1 MKTIINFLLLAV
13 AVTGMYSC
21 SAQQPKVDVK
31 NAFLVDV
38 RIPGEFAEGT
48 AKGAVNIPLNEVA
61 QRLAEFKGKQ
71 QIVVFCRSGNR
82 SAQAE
87 AILKQN
93 GFTNVVNGGTWQMV
107 DKIVKEQTGK

>member
-1 MKTIINFLLLAV
+1 MKTIIHFVFLAV

-38 RIPGEFAEGT
+38 RTPEEFAEGSV
-48 AKGAVNIPLNEVA
+48 KGAINIPLNEIGL
-61 QRLAEFKGKQ
+61 RLTEFKDKQ

-82 SAQAE
+82 SSQAE

-93 GFTNVVNGGTWQMV
+93 GFSNVVNGGTWQMV
-107 DKIVKEQTGK
+107 DKMVKQQHGN